1 MPRIRPTTLHEQHQ
15 QLGQLWHEWREDSA
29 AGRYGFVHGLGHGLA
44 AKDTTHVRAGL
55 TDITYFVAL
64 WQRPHVR
71 WRLYL
76 YWRWLNDPEGMV
88 RAYTDSL
95 PNRLGTT
102 AQEQIDTVGQWLAV
116 VGFLDSFGLGEAA
129 QEQLARCAALGEGLS
144 LVDEARISILNQQ
157 GVTAQRMGELTAAAM
172 HYEHAFAIQP
182 AAVVAANL
190 GSLCFTMGQGQAAC
204 DWMEKA
210 IQLAEDSVTRAQ
222 YSSDLATVQEEL
234 GNDETALGLYHEALA
249 IMRDGLGGVDPA
261 VARTEANLGRL
272 LCLIGRQEE
281 GLPLLRSSY
290 RTRMALFGSAHIES
304 ANAANLLGLTL
315 LELKDIE
322 AAEPLLN
329 QALNI
334 RRAVLG
340 GDHPDTATSI
350 NNLAL
355 WAFRKGDYTAAAGAF
370 QQAMDVYAKLVG
382 EEHPLCQQLAANR
395 DAALA
400 KVGH

>member
-1 MPRIRPTTLHEQHQ
+1 MPRIRPTTLTQQHQ
-15 QLGQLWHEWREDSA
+15 QLGQLWHDWREGSSA
-29 AGRYGFVHGLGHGLA
+29 GQYGFIHGIGHGLA
-44 AKDTTHVRAGL
+44 AKDTAHVRAGL
-55 TDITYFVAL
+55 TDIAYFVAL
-64 WQRPHVR
+64 WQRPHAR

-88 RAYTDSL
+88 RAYTDTL
-95 PNRLGTT
+95 PNELGTT
-102 AQEQIDTVGQWLAV
+102 AQEQIDMVGQWLAV
-116 VGFLDSFGLGEAA
+116 VGFIDSFGLGEAA
-129 QEQLARCAALGEGLS
+129 QEQLVRCAALGEGLS

-157 GVTAQRMGELTAAAM
+157 GVTAQRRGELAAAAE
-172 HYEHAFAIQP
+172 HYEQAFAIQP

-190 GSLCFTMGQGQAAC
+190 GSLCFTMGQGKAAC
-204 DWMEKA
+204 DWLERA
-210 IQLAEDSVTRAQ
+210 IDLAGDPVTRAQ
-222 YSSDLATVQEEL
+222 YSSDLATVREEL
-234 GNDETALGLYHEALA
+234 GDDETALELYREALSA
-249 IMRDGLGGVDPA
+249 MRDGLGGVDPA

-272 LCLIGRQEE
+272 LCLIGSQEE
-281 GLPLLRSSY
+281 GLQLLRSSH
-290 RTRMALFGSAHIES
+290 RTRMALFGSEHIES

-329 QALNI
+329 QALRI

-355 WAFRKGDYTAAAGAF
+355 LAFRKGDYATAAEAF
-370 QQAMDVYAKLVG
+370 QQAVDVYAKLVG

-395 DAALA
+395 DAALG
-400 KVGH
+400 KVGE